1 MGMFMIMYILDDP
14 KYLSDVL
21 RAWKEA
27 GSSGVTIFDTT
38 GTGTLNRRGYRDDLP
53 LIPSLIDLLSQQDA
67 EHKTLVTIVDDEA
80 TADRIFQVTQDIV
93 EDFTKP
99 NTGLLCVVPVLKAVG
114 LNKSPRAE

>member
-1 MGMFMIMYILDDP
+1 MFMIMYILDDT
-14 KYLSDVL
+14 KYLSEIL

-53 LIPSLIDLLSQQDA
+53 LMPSLLDLLSQQDA
-67 EHKTLVTIVDDEA
+67 EHKTLLTIVDSES
-80 TADRIFQVTQDIV
+80 TADRIIQVTQEIV

-99 NTGLLCVVPVLKAVG
+99 NTGVLCVVPILKAFG
-114 LNKSPRAE
+114 LNKPSRAE